1 MAHATTRHAGD
12 REPTPL
18 GGGRV
23 PRLLLTP
30 EEAAEALG
38 ISRAKIYEL
47 LGQKLLSL
55 FALTDAAEFRI
66 KCLEEFIE
74 RLRREV
80 A

>member
-18 GGGRV
+18 GGGMV

-47 LGQKLLSL
+47 LW
-55 FALTDAAEFRI
+55 AEIIESIRI
-66 KCLEEFIE
+66 DRC
-74 RLRREV
+74 RRIPDKMP
-80 A
+80 